1 MKKLNEREKLI
12 KKSYIDC
19 LNGNKKA
26 CGLCADGK
34 WVPVNKNRV
43 RDTYKIML
51 LLDDGTI
58 YKNYPEHIEKAF
70 FTEEE
75 IENL

>member
-1 MKKLNEREKLI
+1 MKKLNEKEKLI
-12 KKSYIDC
+12 KKGYVDC
-19 LNGNKKA
+19 LNGKQKA
-26 CGLCADGK
+26 YGLCANGK

-43 RDTYKIML
+43 RDVYKIMF
-51 LLDDGTI
+51 LLDDETT